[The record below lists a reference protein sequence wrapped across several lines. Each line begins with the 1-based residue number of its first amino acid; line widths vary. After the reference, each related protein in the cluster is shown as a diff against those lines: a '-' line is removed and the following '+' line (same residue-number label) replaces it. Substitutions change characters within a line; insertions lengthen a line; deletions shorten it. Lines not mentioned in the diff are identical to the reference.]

1 MKYIQ
6 YNGYI
11 GKYSY
16 IEEDKEFYGNILGVD
31 CVIGFCGE
39 TEEELFQDFKNAIQD
54 YEEDLQ
60 TKETLIH

>member
-6 YNGYI
+6 HNGYI

-31 CVIGFCGE
+31 CVVGFCGQ
-39 TEEELFQDFKNAIQD
+39 TEEELFQLN
-54 YEEDLQ
+54 
-60 TKETLIH
+60 